1 MQKSKSWYQPMNR
14 REAIKMLSASLGGV
28 ATAKLQASTTIFNGA
43 AGKVDFDPVRRRIQ
57 ESVELGEATGVAVA
71 VVHGGRIVW
80 EEGFGWANRQAGL
93 KATPHTPFSM
103 ASVTKP
109 FTATTLMTLVAD
121 GKLKL
126 EDPANKYLAGS
137 KLVDAAGYANAVTV
151 RTLGAHV
158 SGLPGIYESYE
169 ANEASLVP
177 TPNAVLQA
185 YGRLAYPPATCYE
198 YSNLG
203 FAALDAITTGIT
215 QTGFGALMQRRVL
228 TPLGLH
234 DSFFGSDAARVSGG
248 ALRYDAHGSL
258 IPHYTTSTP
267 ASGELYAS
275 AHDLAVFALFN
286 MGHRV
291 KGQSPI
297 LSGQNLN
304 ELHRTVFNGPSG
316 IATTFGW
323 FKGQTGSGV
332 PFFMKSGGDPG
343 VANRMYFV
351 PSMGLACCV
360 ITNRS
365 NTWNLAYGV
374 CDSILAKYL
383 PDWSRPN
390 EDAGYSSKPF
400 VATLAWK
407 GKWQGL
413 LQGGGT
419 RMPVELNIESSD
431 AATLSIGAGPV
442 GDITG
447 MQSEGE
453 AFTGLSTGQIDAP
466 DVVRTGARTLQ
477 LKLFLQANQLYGRVF
492 AIAGDPNVKNVR
504 LPFILE
510 FRRG

>member
-1 MQKSKSWYQPMNR
+1 MSR

-28 ATAKLQASTTIFNGA
+28 ATAKLHASTTIFNGA
-43 AGKVDFDPVRRRIQ
+43 AGKVDFNPVRRRIQ

-93 KATPHTPFSM
+93 KTTPHTPFSM

-121 GKLKL
+121 GKFKL
-126 EDPANKYLAGS
+126 DDTANKYLAGS
-137 KLVDAAGYANAVTV
+137 KLVDAAGYANTVTV
-151 RTLGAHV
+151 RMLGAHI
-158 SGLPGIYESYE
+158 SGLPGTFESYE
-169 ANEASLVP
+169 ANEAELVP
-177 TPNAVLQA
+177 TSNALLKA

-203 FAALDAITTGIT
+203 FAALDAIATGIT

-228 TPLGLH
+228 IPLDLH
-234 DSFFGSDAARVSGG
+234 DCFFGSDAARVSNG
-248 ALRYDAHGSL
+248 ALRYDANGSL

-286 MGHRV
+286 MGHDV
-291 KGQSPI
+291 KSQSSI
-297 LSGQNLN
+297 LSGQDIS
-304 ELHRTVFNGPSG
+304 ELHRPVFTGLSG

-323 FKGQTGSGV
+323 FKGHTVSGV

-343 VANRMYFV
+343 VANRVCFV
-351 PSMGLACCV
+351 PSEDLACV
-360 ITNRS
+360 VVTNRS
-365 NTWNLAYGV
+365 NTWDLAYAV
-374 CDSILAKYL
+374 CDEVLAKYL
-383 PDWSRPN
+383 PDWRRPN
-390 EDAGYSSKPF
+390 EDCGFPSKPF
-400 VATLAWK
+400 VATPAWK

-413 LQGGGT
+413 LQGGGA
-419 RMPVELNIESSD
+419 RMSVELNIESSD
-431 AATLSIGAGPV
+431 AATLSIGRGSVA
-442 GDITG
+442 DITG

-466 DVVRTGARTLQ
+466 DVVRTRARTLQ